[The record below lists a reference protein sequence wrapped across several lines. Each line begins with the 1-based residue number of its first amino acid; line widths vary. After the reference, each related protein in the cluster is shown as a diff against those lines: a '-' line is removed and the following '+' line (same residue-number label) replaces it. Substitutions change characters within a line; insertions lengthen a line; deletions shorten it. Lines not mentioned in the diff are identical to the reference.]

1 MTDVAHAVTMNGRT
15 SFELKGYAGSSPEE
29 EMVDLLGKLNGT
41 QRYSMNVW
49 ALPPGVP
56 FDRVDLRSFPTEYIQ
71 CAGGVSDRFVCEV
84 REGTAEAGRQYA
96 LGRVG
101 EPAGEEVVSWN
112 GCESSVSANEVL
124 GLDEVVQLF
133 LEYFRSGHTSSAYAR
148 RELNLRAQA

>member
-1 MTDVAHAVTMNGRT
+1 MTYAVTMNGRT
-15 SFELKGYAGSSPEE
+15 STELRGKEGRSLEE
-29 EMVDLLGKLNGT
+29 EIVQRLGVLNGT
-41 QRYSMNVW
+41 QRFSMMLW

-71 CAGGVSDRFVCEV
+71 CAGGASDRFICEV
-84 REGTAEAGRQYA
+84 REGTAEAGTQYA

-101 EPAGEEVVSWN
+101 EPAGQEVVSWN
-112 GCESSVSANEVL
+112 GCESSVSTNEVL

-133 LEYFRSGHTSSAYAR
+133 LEYFRSGHTPSAYAR